1 MTTPNIEQL
10 NNRLPDLKHVST
22 NDLINE
28 LATRPGIEKISVGS
42 YQHFELKRKYH
53 KEYLS
58 DEDIYVEAKE
68 VLVVL
73 PNLKTED
80 SLGTVER
87 FWQERSDLIERSQRQ
102 S

>member
-1 MTTPNIEQL
+1 MNPANKLSDFRTC
-10 NNRLPDLKHVST
+10 
-22 NDLINE
+22 DLINE
-28 LATRPGIEKISVGS
+28 LATRPGIEKISVGL

-53 KEYLS
+53 KERLS
-58 DEDIYVEAKE
+58 DEDIFVEAKE

-87 FWQERSDLIERSQRQ
+87 FWQERSELIERFQRQ

>member
-1 MTTPNIEQL
+1 MNPVNKL
-10 NNRLPDLKHVST
+10 SNFST
-22 NDLINE
+22 RDLINE

-42 YQHFELKRKYH
+42 YQRFELKRKYY
-53 KEYLS
+53 KERLS
-58 DEDIYVEAKE
+58 DENIYVEAKE

-80 SLGTVER
+80 SLGTAER
-87 FWQERSDLIERSQRQ
+87 FWQERSDLIESLQRQ